1 MSGRH
6 RTIVAALFLLGILAL
21 VLVVAFAGNACP
33 VETEQQPCP
42 DATRNLVIGIGLA
55 AAAVGLL
62 VTPFAFLGEFVARS
76 RIVYRG
82 AWARAARR
90 GLLVALVVAILAGLR
105 LAGALNVPTALFVLI
120 LAGVAEWFAARLDTD
135 L

>member
-6 RTIVAALFLLGILAL
+6 RVIVGALILLAL
-21 VLVVAFAGNACP
+21 LAAVVLVAFASRSCP
-33 VETEQQPCP
+33 VETDAQPCP
-42 DATRNLVIGIGLA
+42 MAARNLVLVIGLA
-55 AAAVGLL
+55 STGVGLL
-62 VTPFAFLGEFVARS
+62 VAPFAFLGEVMARR

-90 GLLVALVVAILAGLR
+90 GVLAGLIVAAMAGLR
-105 LAGALNVPTALFVLI
+105 LGDALNIPIALFILI
-120 LAGVAEWFAARLDTD
+120 LAGVIEWFFARND

>member
-6 RTIVAALFLLGILAL
+6 RAIVAALFLLGILAL
-21 VLVVAFAGNACP
+21 VLLVAFAGSACP

-42 DATRNLVIGIGLA
+42 DATRNLVVGIGLA

-62 VTPFAFLGEFVARS
+62 VTPFAFLGEFVARR

-82 AWARAARR
+82 AWVRAARR

-105 LAGALNVPTALFVLI
+105 LAGALNVPTAIFVLI

-135 L
+135 T

>member
-21 VLVVAFAGNACP
+21 VLLVAFAGTACP
-33 VETEQQPCP
+33 VETEEQPCP
-42 DATRNLVIGIGLA
+42 DATRNLVLGIGLA
-55 AAAVGLL
+55 AASVGLV
-62 VTPFAFLGEFVARS
+62 VTPFAFLGEFVARG

-90 GLLVALVVAILAGLR
+90 GLLVSLVIATLAGLR
-105 LAGALNVPTALFVLI
+105 LGGALGVPTALFVLI
-120 LAGVAEWFAARLDTD
+120 LGGVAEWFAARLDTD
-135 L
+135 M

>member
-6 RTIVAALFLLGILAL
+6 RTIVVAVFLLGILSL
-21 VLVVAFAGNACP
+21 VLLVSFAGSACP

-42 DATRNLVIGIGLA
+42 DAARNLVIGIALA
-55 AAAVGLL
+55 AAAAALL
-62 VTPFAFLGEFVARS
+62 VAPFAFLGEFVGRR

-90 GLLVALVVAILAGLR
+90 GLLVGLVVAALAGLR
-105 LAGALNVPTALFVLI
+105 LGGALSVAPALFVLI
-120 LAGVAEWFAARLDTD
+120 LAGVAEWFAIRADT
-135 L
+135 